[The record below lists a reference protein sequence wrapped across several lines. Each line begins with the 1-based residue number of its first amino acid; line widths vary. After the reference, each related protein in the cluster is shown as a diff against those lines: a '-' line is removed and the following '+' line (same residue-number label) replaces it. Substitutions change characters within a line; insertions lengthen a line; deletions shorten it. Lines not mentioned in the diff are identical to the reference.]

1 MSHEESTLAEMIS
14 TLKQRRDE
22 LAVKIHLGKEEAKQ
36 EWDQLEEKWHSL
48 IGEYEPVKDA
58 LGETTENVVSGLK
71 LTAGEIKA
79 GFDRIWKAL

>member
-36 EWDQLEEKWHSL
+36 EWDQLEEKWNSL
-48 IGEYEPVKDA
+48 ISEYEPVKDA
-58 LGETTENVVSGLK
+58 VGETAENVVSGLK
-71 LTAGEIKA
+71 LTAGEIKD